1 MHKHCKPDKPG
12 NLGFTACHKPI
23 IWEWLLQLIHG
34 DSGDGLLL
42 GLAHLT
48 TLLKNENV
56 RYTMAMYHL

>member
-48 TLLKNENV
+48 TL
-56 RYTMAMYHL
+56 